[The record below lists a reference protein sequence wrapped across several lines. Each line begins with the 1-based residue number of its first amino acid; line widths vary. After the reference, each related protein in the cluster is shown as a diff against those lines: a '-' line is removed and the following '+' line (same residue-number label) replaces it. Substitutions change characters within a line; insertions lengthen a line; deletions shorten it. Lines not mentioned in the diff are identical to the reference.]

1 MGPHPWDPTHG
12 TTPLAPR
19 CLAPQVHGEDE
30 FLFAPYSTFTV
41 RSVVWEANPV
51 VNTYTVR
58 PHRIEV
64 DVLPDNRRAPPDL
77 PLAPWC

>member
-1 MGPHPWDPTHG
+1 MGPQPGPTSRTHPVRI
-12 TTPLAPR
+12 A
-19 CLAPQVHGEDE
+19 CLVRQVHGEDE

-51 VNTYTVR
+51 VSTYTIR